1 MSRGPPII
9 DFTPF
14 YGQDKAARSKLED
27 EIRDACLDYGF
38 FQLRNH
44 GIPENLQKEI
54 LLQSKD
60 FFSLSDEVKDKYNK
74 DVGEFNRGY
83 ERLRSQNFEKLT
95 KGDLKEGYFL
105 AQDLPL
111 DDPYVQARK
120 WAQGPNKYPSEV
132 KDPHLW
138 KKTVDEYHFAASK
151 VAKNVLSVLF
161 DTLGVKHE
169 FLDEFCDH
177 PVAVLRL
184 LHYPPQDPDASQ
196 LERGIGAHTDF
207 GAVTILLQD
216 ATGGLQVRDRKT
228 GEWAD
233 VEPISDAVVVNT
245 GNLMMCWT
253 NDRYVS
259 NLHRVVNKTGT
270 ARYSVP
276 FFFDGNPD
284 FLVKCL
290 ESCIEEGGVA
300 KHSPLTVSE
309 WMEGRYADTFGGSK
323 KKAAKEM
330 VEV

>member
-1 MSRGPPII
+1 MGRAPPVI

-14 YGQDKAARSKLED
+14 YGEDKAARSKLEE
-27 EIRDACLDYGF
+27 EIRSACLDYGF

-54 LLQSKD
+54 LRQSED
-60 FFSLSDEVKDKYNK
+60 FFRLPNEIKDKYNK
-74 DVGEFNRGY
+74 DVGEFNRDY

-111 DDPYVQARK
+111 DDPYVKARK
-120 WAQGPNKYPSEV
+120 WAQGPNNCME
-132 KDPHLW
+132 
-138 KKTVDEYHFAASK
+138 KTVDDYHSVASK

-161 DTLGVKHE
+161 DTLGGGHE
-169 FLDEFCDH
+169 FLDEFCEH

-184 LHYPPQDPDASQ
+184 LHYPPQDPDASE

-216 ATGGLQVRDRKT
+216 STGGLQVRDRKT
-228 GEWAD
+228 EEWVD

-253 NDRYVS
+253 NNRYVS
-259 NLHRVVNKTGT
+259 NLHRVINKTG
-270 ARYSVP
+270 AERYSVP

-290 ESCIEEGGVA
+290 ASCIEEGGVA
-300 KHSPLTVSE
+300 KHAPITVSE
-309 WMEGRYADTFGGSK
+309 WMEGRYADTFGGSQ
-323 KKAAKEM
+323 KATKEM

>member
-1 MSRGPPII
+1 MGRGPPVI
-9 DFTPF
+9 DFAPLF
-14 YGQDKAARSKLED
+14 GKDKAAKSKLED
-27 EIRDACLDYGF
+27 EIRNACLNYGS

-44 GIPENLQKEI
+44 GIPENLRKEI
-54 LLQSKD
+54 LRQSKV
-60 FFSLSDEVKDKYNK
+60 FFSLRDEVKDKYNK
-74 DVGEFNRGY
+74 DVGECNRGY

-111 DDPYVQARK
+111 DDSYVQARK
-120 WAQGPNKYPSEV
+120 WAQRPNKYPSEV

-138 KKTVDEYHFAASK
+138 KKT
-151 VAKNVLSVLF
+151 
-161 DTLGVKHE
+161 
-169 FLDEFCDH
+169 
-177 PVAVLRL
+177 
-184 LHYPPQDPDASQ
+184 DPDASE
-196 LERGIGAHTDF
+196 LERGIGAHIDF

-216 ATGGLQVRDRKT
+216 STGGLQVRDRKT
-228 GEWAD
+228 GEWVD
-233 VEPISDAVVVNT
+233 VEPIPDAVVINT

-270 ARYSVP
+270 ERYSVP

-290 ESCIEEGGVA
+290 DSCIGEGGVA
-300 KHSPLTVSE
+300 KHAPLTVSE
-309 WMEGRYADTFGGSK
+309 WMEGRYADTFGVSK
-323 KKAAKEM
+323 KKAAMEM